1 MMFIVTL
8 LGNKRSGKTSLANA
22 LSTHRVDSDSE
33 VHIYEGKAG
42 VRIHDPQENCKFV
55 QKLARSSLN
64 MVTCSRD
71 TTNFNTTKEHLALAR
86 TSNSKV
92 PTALIVTKNDLKPMH
107 LGVSQLGKK
116 YGVDFTNTTWAD
128 HNFEKKILQIMTERF
143 GADRLF
149 YTSST
154 QGAGIRDLENWILD
168 IKSTDTEYAD
178 FGGNNSREHLLLRV
192 KHTKKKYRETG
203 GCAEM
208 SCDSCQI
215 Q

>member
-1 MMFIVTL
+1 MFIVTL

-92 PTALIVTKNDLKPMH
+92 PTALMLACGAGNVL
-107 LGVSQLGKK
+107 
-116 YGVDFTNTTWAD
+116 
-128 HNFEKKILQIMTERF
+128 MTRASLEC
-143 GADRLF
+143 GADPTIVRV
-149 YTSST
+149 
-154 QGAGIRDLENWILD
+154 
-168 IKSTDTEYAD
+168 
-178 FGGNNSREHLLLRV
+178 HLAHGPMTNIV
-192 KHTKKKYRETG
+192 
-203 GCAEM
+203 CW
-208 SCDSCQI
+208 
-215 Q
+215 